1 MPKYR
6 IIVSFIE
13 GEFMLIRDFDSM
25 NDGIEYAKRIGFGT
39 YEVTNQ
45 YDLEDW
51 EVIDPTLNPQEKLSF
66 AKKNKLTK

>member
-1 MPKYR
+1 MQKYR
-6 IIVSFIE
+6 IIVRFIE

-25 NDGIEYAKRIGFGT
+25 IDGIEYAKRIGFST

-45 YDLEDW
+45 YDLAGW

-66 AKKNKLTK
+66 AKKNPLIK